1 MVSRGLWS
9 SLDPSDH
16 LIHSRMHRLVQI
28 MYPLVWNVASRGS
41 GFLTMLDWS
50 FIERVCGVCP
60 NEASLSSGSG
70 HHVGT
75 LTRQYRSF
83 ICNVPLSRQVN
94 LPFINFFINRSSV
107 FSFVAS
113 GAAIAFILLSTL
125 LDDNLRCSS

>member
-9 SLDPSDH
+9 LIDPSDH

-28 MYPLVWNVASRGS
+28 LYLLVWNVASRGS
-41 GFLTMLDWS
+41 GFLTMLGRS

-60 NEASLSSGSG
+60 NEASLSSGSC

-83 ICNVPLSRQVN
+83 ICHVPFSRQVN
-94 LPFINFFINRSSV
+94 LPFINFFINRSNVS
-107 FSFVAS
+107 SCVAS

-125 LDDNLRCSS
+125 LDGSLPCSS